1 MTVLFIMLMLIFL
14 QQELQPSEEAVE
26 NDAIP
31 SASSSRS
38 SSVGRN
44 SKRWVFLKE
53 FLYRSKS
60 EGRNSTG
67 HKFWSS
73 LSFSPIKDKKM
84 STSSDSISPKE
95 KASPAPE
102 IAPAAKQGKQ
112 RRKKAA
118 KIAAMS
124 RIMK

>member
-95 KASPAPE
+95 KASGSGDCSGGEARKT
-102 IAPAAKQGKQ
+102 AAEEGGENC
-112 RRKKAA
+112 
-118 KIAAMS
+118 S
-124 RIMK
+124 DE